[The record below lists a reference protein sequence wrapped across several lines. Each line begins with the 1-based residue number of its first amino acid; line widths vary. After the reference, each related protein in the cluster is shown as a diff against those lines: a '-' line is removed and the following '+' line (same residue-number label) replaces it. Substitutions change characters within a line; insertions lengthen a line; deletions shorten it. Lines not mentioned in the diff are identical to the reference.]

1 MIYVLF
7 PFLLAIVKSTNNNNE
22 IAPYN
27 NLRKD
32 NSKINLLINPNSVN
46 ITIINITF
54 EDREINLYVNP
65 ESEIQT
71 NLTFLIT
78 LYIDKYDDYLG
89 YWLSKEIEVKAS
101 DYNGIGVFSAY
112 IEDLTFENLT
122 YDLNLVILNITID
135 NSNVNITYNV
145 NYDQL
150 VFNFPEE
157 NSIDVVND
165 LSPPDFDN
173 GDFYGP
179 ITSDNSESYT
189 NSEGN
194 ESSGS
199 ISIGIIIGII
209 AGVIVIIGAII
220 TTICLCRKKN
230 NNNIKNNESFQS
242 ALKEIIPD
250 KTDNYIFNGE
260 QKTNNIIKLSFETQ
274 NQKIKIEFVINGD
287 CSLEEMRD
295 QFFKKINRMDLIK
308 DKDIYFV
315 YGGNGFPMNKKGL
328 VKNYFKQ
335 SGNDNRIIVI
345 DIEDKMEEK
354 NSGNNSGNSR

>member
-209 AGVIVIIGAII
+209 AGVIEVIGAII
-220 TTICLCRKKN
+220 TTICLCRKK
-230 NNNIKNNESFQS
+230 K
-242 ALKEIIPD
+242 
-250 KTDNYIFNGE
+250 
-260 QKTNNIIKLSFETQ
+260 
-274 NQKIKIEFVINGD
+274 
-287 CSLEEMRD
+287 
-295 QFFKKINRMDLIK
+295 
-308 DKDIYFV
+308 
-315 YGGNGFPMNKKGL
+315 
-328 VKNYFKQ
+328 
-335 SGNDNRIIVI
+335 
-345 DIEDKMEEK
+345 
-354 NSGNNSGNSR
+354 